1 MRRRREE
8 TTGSMGRGPMF
19 TNKSRRS
26 LIVAMA
32 LIGMSGHA
40 AGGMAQPPLRTVRQ
54 LERRVEE
61 IIRRPEF
68 ATTRWGILVE
78 SLDRRMVLL
87 QREPDQ
93 LFTPASNMKLYTT
106 AAALVRLGPDFRFR
120 TSVYASARPDER
132 GHVEGDVILYG
143 RGDPNLSTR
152 ALTGGYLTP
161 FFELADQLV
170 RAGVREI
177 LGDIV
182 GDESYFVGPRL
193 GVGWEWD
200 DLQWYY
206 GAEVSALSVD
216 DNFVDVVL
224 RPGEREGD
232 PVRVILSPPS
242 PYMTVLNRA
251 VTTAEGTPQQIELE
265 RGLQDNVLEI
275 RGMMPRESAG
285 YRAAVAV
292 HHPALYAATLFREA
306 LERRGVRVRGR
317 VVAADWKVRRERPLD
332 LRQMVELA
340 AVESLPLSEEIRV
353 LNKISQNLHAEI
365 LLRVLGAEVKGEGSA
380 EKGLEVIREFLR
392 EIGARTSGVRVRDGS
407 GLSRLNLVTPAA
419 TVDLLRY
426 MSQHEHGAIYRESLP
441 IAGVDGTLERRMRGT
456 PAEGNVRAKTG
467 TLAYTFTLSGY
478 VTTARGERLV
488 FSFMANHHTGEAAD
502 VISALNELCATLAAF
517 AGP

>member
-1 MRRRREE
+1 MAASKRRRI
-8 TTGSMGRGPMF
+8 
-19 TNKSRRS
+19 
-26 LIVAMA
+26 LIVALS
-32 LIGMSGHA
+32 LIGIGAHI
-40 AGGMAQPPLRTVRQ
+40 GEGLAQPPLRTLRQ
-54 LERRVEE
+54 LERRFEE
-61 IIRRPEF
+61 ILRRPEF

-78 SLDRRMVLL
+78 SLDRRMVLI
-87 QREPDQ
+87 QREADQ

-106 AAALVRLGPDFRFR
+106 AAALVRLGPNFRFR
-120 TSVYASARPDER
+120 TSVYAQARPDER

-152 ALTGGYLTP
+152 TLVGGYLTP
-161 FFELADQLV
+161 FFDLADQLV

-177 LGDIV
+177 FGDVV

-216 DNFVDVVL
+216 DNFVDVIL
-224 RPGEREGD
+224 LPGKRPGD
-232 PVRVILSPPS
+232 PVQVILSPPS
-242 PYMTVLNRA
+242 SYVTILPGVVTV
-251 VTTAEGTPQQIELE
+251 AEGTPQRIEIE
-265 RGLQDNVLEI
+265 RGLQDNVVEI
-275 RGMMPRESAG
+275 RGAMPRDGLG

-306 LERRGVRVRGR
+306 LLRRGIRVHGR
-317 VVAADWKVRRERPLD
+317 AVAADWKVRRERPLD
-332 LRQMVELA
+332 LRRMVELA
-340 AVESLPLSEEIRV
+340 AVESIPLSEEIRA

-365 LLRVLGAEVKGEGSA
+365 LLRVLGAEVKGEGSD
-380 EKGLEVIREFLR
+380 EKGLQVIREFLQ

-407 GLSRLNLVTPAA
+407 GLSRLNLVTPAT
-419 TVDLLRY
+419 TVDLLRF
-426 MSQHEHGAIYRESLP
+426 MSRHEHGAIYRESLP

-478 VTTARGERLV
+478 VTTARGEQLV
-488 FSFMANHHTGEAAD
+488 FSFMANHHTGEATSVLA
-502 VISALNELCATLAAF
+502 ALNELCAVLAAF

>member
-1 MRRRREE
+1 MVIRARRR
-8 TTGSMGRGPMF
+8 MGIGALLVLGVIGPLMRGE
-19 TNKSRRS
+19 
-26 LIVAMA
+26 
-32 LIGMSGHA
+32 
-40 AGGMAQPPLRTVRQ
+40 AQPPLHTLRH
-54 LERRVEE
+54 LHRRIEE
-61 IIRRPEF
+61 ILRRPEF
-68 ATTRWGILVE
+68 ATTRWGILIE
-78 SLDRRMVLL
+78 SLDRRKVVFE
-87 QREPDQ
+87 REAEQ

-120 TSVYASARPDER
+120 TSVYASGRPDER

-152 ALTGGYLTP
+152 TLAGGHLTP
-161 FFELADQLV
+161 FFDLADQLV

-177 LGDIV
+177 FGDIV

-216 DNFVDVVL
+216 DNSVDVTV
-224 RPGEREGD
+224 RPGERVGD

-242 PYMTVLNRA
+242 DYVTVVARA
-251 VTTAEGTPQQIELE
+251 VTAAEGTPQRIEIE
-265 RGLQDNVLEI
+265 RGLQDNVVEI
-275 RGMMPRESAG
+275 RGTMPRESLG
-285 YRAAVAV
+285 YRAAIAV
-292 HHPALYAATLFREA
+292 HDPALYAAALFREA
-306 LERRGVRVRGR
+306 LLRRGIRVHGR
-317 VVAADWKVRRERPLD
+317 AVAADWKTRRVRPLD

-340 AVESLPLSEEIRV
+340 AVQSIPLSEEIRV

-365 LLRVLGAEVKGEGSA
+365 LLRVLGAEVKGEGSE
-380 EKGLEVIREFLR
+380 EKGLEVIREFLQ

-407 GLSRLNLVTPAA
+407 GLSRLNLVTPAT
-419 TVDLLRY
+419 TVDLLRF
-426 MSQHEHGAIYRESLP
+426 MSRHEHGAIYRESLP
-441 IAGVDGTLERRMRGT
+441 VAGVDGTLERRMAGT

-488 FSFMANHHTGEAAD
+488 FSFMANHHTGAAAS
-502 VISALNELCATLAAF
+502 VLAALDELCATLAAF
-517 AGP
+517 AGT

>member
-1 MRRRREE
+1 MAASKRRRIV
-8 TTGSMGRGPMF
+8 
-19 TNKSRRS
+19 
-26 LIVAMA
+26 IVA
-32 LIGMSGHA
+32 LVLLGIGGHA
-40 AGGMAQPPLRTVRQ
+40 VGGLAQPPLRTLRQ
-54 LERRVEE
+54 LERHFEAVL
-61 IIRRPEF
+61 RRPEF

-78 SLDRRMVLL
+78 SLDRRVVLI
-87 QREPDQ
+87 QREADQ

-106 AAALVRLGPDFRFR
+106 AAALVRLGPNFRFR
-120 TSVYASARPDER
+120 TSVYVPAQPDER

-143 RGDPNLSTR
+143 RGDPNLSART
-152 ALTGGYLTP
+152 LTGGYLTP
-161 FFELADQLV
+161 FFDLADQLA
-170 RAGVREI
+170 RAGVREVF
-177 LGDIV
+177 GDIV

-216 DNFVDVVL
+216 DNFVDVTL

-232 PVRVILSPPS
+232 PVRVILSS
-242 PYMTVLNRA
+242 PAVTVINRA
-251 VTTAEGTPQQIELE
+251 VTAVEGTPQRIEIE
-265 RGLQDNVLEI
+265 RGLQDNVVEI
-275 RGMMPRESAG
+275 RGVMPRDSVG

-306 LERRGVRVRGR
+306 LLRRGIRVHGR
-317 VVAADWKVRRERPLD
+317 AVAADWKVRRERPLD

-340 AVESLPLSEEIRV
+340 AVESVPLSEVIRV
-353 LNKISQNLHAEI
+353 VNKISQNLHAEI
-365 LLRVLGAEVKGEGSA
+365 LLRVLGAEVNGEGSD
-380 EKGLEVIREFLR
+380 EKGLDVIREFLG

-407 GLSRLNLVTPAA
+407 GLSRLNLVTPAT
-419 TVDLLRY
+419 TVDLLRF
-426 MSQHEHGAIYRESLP
+426 MSQHEYGAIYRESLP

-488 FSFMANHHTGEAAD
+488 FSFMANHHTGEAAP
-502 VISALNELCATLAAF
+502 VLSALNELCAALAAF

>member
-1 MRRRREE
+1 MMR
-8 TTGSMGRGPMF
+8 GY
-19 TNKSRRS
+19 
-26 LIVAMA
+26 
-32 LIGMSGHA
+32 
-40 AGGMAQPPLRTVRQ
+40 AQPPLRTVRE

-61 IIRRPEF
+61 LLRRPEF

-78 SLDRRMVLL
+78 SLDRRRVLL
-87 QREPDQ
+87 AREADQ

-106 AAALVRLGPDFRFR
+106 AAALIRLGPNFRFR
-120 TSVYASARPDER
+120 TSVYVQMRPDER

-152 ALTGGYLTP
+152 TLAGGYLTP

-170 RAGVREI
+170 RAGVREVF
-177 LGDIV
+177 GDIV

-193 GVGWEWD
+193 GLGWEWD

-216 DNFVDVVL
+216 DNFVDVIL

-232 PVRVILSPPS
+232 PVRVILSTPS
-242 PYMTVLNRA
+242 THVTVINRA
-251 VTTAEGTPQQIELE
+251 VTAAAGTPQRIELE

-275 RGMMPRESAG
+275 RGTMPRDSLG

-306 LERRGVRVRGR
+306 LERRGVRVHGR
-317 VVAADWKVRRERPLD
+317 AVAADWKVRRERPLD
-332 LRQMVELA
+332 LRQMIELA
-340 AVESLPLSEEIRV
+340 AIESIPLSEEIRV

-380 EKGLEVIREFLR
+380 ERGLDVLREFLQ
-392 EIGARTSGVRVRDGS
+392 EIGARTSGVRLRDGS

-419 TVDLLRY
+419 TVDLLRF
-426 MSQHEHGAIYRESLP
+426 MDRHEYGAIYRESLP
-441 IAGVDGTLERRMRGT
+441 VAGVDGTLERRMRGT

-488 FSFMANHHTGEAAD
+488 FSIMANHHTGEAAH
-502 VISALNELCATLAAF
+502 VLSALNELCAMLATF
-517 AGP
+517 AGR